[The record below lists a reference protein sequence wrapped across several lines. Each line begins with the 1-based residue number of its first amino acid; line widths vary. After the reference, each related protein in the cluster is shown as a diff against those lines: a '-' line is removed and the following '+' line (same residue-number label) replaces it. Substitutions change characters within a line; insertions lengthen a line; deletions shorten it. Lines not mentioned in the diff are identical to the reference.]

1 MDYLQIKRRTFRKL
15 SSFCSPDLLSCVF
28 DNFGQEK
35 VKIDESNN
43 CDDIWVIDDFVN
55 DTALFLEKMKVL
67 RVFDFLLGEIIYQSE
82 PTVYSV
88 LCSILKRIECRKV
101 LLFWLH
107 TEMNGIIP
115 FFEIGDIEVPE
126 ITPIYRCLK
135 LRDTLFVIEKKQRN
149 GEYAPTNEYFPTEE
163 ACQTKVDELND
174 DILILAPFI

>member
-1 MDYLQIKRRTFRKL
+1 MTMDYLQIKRRTFRKL

-67 RVFDFLLGEIIYQSE
+67 RVFDYLLGEIIYQSE

-88 LCSILKRIECRKV
+88 LCSKLKRIECRKV

-115 FFEIGDIEVPE
+115 FFEIGDMEVPE

-174 DILILAPFI
+174 DILES